1 LNSSLT
7 FKTKNF
13 KFLSLQQIS
22 FQEIF
27 EISHNGDH
35 CVAESVCRYQTGDFA
50 VMNLCATAFDPST
63 QKTILAAGHNE
74 KCQTYELKL
83 ALESV
88 VGEND
93 QDLKTNNNPGLSIL

>member
-1 LNSSLT
+1 MFYNFQSQEFLN
-7 FKTKNF
+7 
-13 KFLSLQQIS
+13 LQQIS

-27 EISHNGDH
+27 EITHNGDH

-50 VMNLCATAFDPST
+50 VMNLCATAFDPTT

-93 QDLKTNNNPGLSIL
+93 HDLKTNNNPGL